1 MERKGQDTRLANART
16 KKSMALKAAM
26 SRHSTGMFRN
36 ATRWNHLSFKASTP
50 LLRCQTRLSK
60 QQERKQTM
68 TFCSSKR
75 NDDDSKSW
83 KDIGNEV
90 KEVAKDIVRKVGA
103 SIPQLPALSKAKK
116 AGKPTRREEIE
127 PWLRD
132 APLLGRV
139 GGALFSAALK
149 GFEKQLREGRADVEA
164 VYSAA
169 EALVRSSKRME
180 DALGGNVRCNPPH
193 AQSSSTTIVNGKKA
207 GRVSLA
213 FEAFGEYGISAL
225 VTVDATTGPNS
236 SSQVRAR
243 LPNGSEIN
251 LGEAT
256 AGEVIDVE
264 YDVKQ

>member
-1 MERKGQDTRLANART
+1 
-16 KKSMALKAAM
+16 MAFKAALAM
-26 SRHSTGMFRN
+26 QRTRMIRN
-36 ATRWNHLSFKASTP
+36 TYRWHQLSSKASTSM
-50 LLRCQTRLSK
+50 LRLQPKKTEHKGRHQVKAFSSA
-60 QQERKQTM
+60 RKE
-68 TFCSSKR
+68 
-75 NDDDSKSW
+75 DEDPKSW

-90 KEVAKDIVRKVGA
+90 KKVAKDIVRKVGA
-103 SIPQLPALSKAKK
+103 SIPQVPALPKNKK
-116 AGKPTRREEIE
+116 TEKPTRRQEME
-127 PWLRD
+127 PWLSD
-132 APLLGRV
+132 APFLGRV

-164 VYSAA
+164 VYAAA
-169 EALVRSSKRME
+169 EQLVRSSKRME

-213 FEAFGEYGISAL
+213 FEAFGEYGIAAL

-236 SSQVRAR
+236 SSQVQAR

-256 AGEVIDVE
+256 SGEVIDVE